1 MRLFCPLEI
10 YLFLTVNGF
19 TVLVE
24 DILQKNNDGNKQQE
38 GSDLADYDCK
48 VEGCEEDMD
57 DVGSIE
63 EDTVSLEGGFK
74 IPAKIFDNN
83 FDYHKTRVKWL
94 WELHR

>member
-1 MRLFCPLEI
+1 
-10 YLFLTVNGF
+10 
-19 TVLVE
+19 
-24 DILQKNNDGNKQQE
+24 
-38 GSDLADYDCK
+38 
-48 VEGCEEDMD
+48 MD

-63 EDTVSLEGGFK
+63 EYTITLEGGFK